1 MPPDSKTENGSGI
14 GAMRVLLIEDDAS
27 VRRIVRKM
35 LERGRHEVTE
45 AENGRVGLDRLR
57 DSAFDLVITDIVMP
71 EMDGLETLIELR
83 KHHPTLTVIAMSGGG
98 RTGNMDF
105 LGSAEKL
112 GASSV
117 LQKPFTLDVLTAAI
131 DRSFVAGPSL

>member
-1 MPPDSKTENGSGI
+1 
-14 GAMRVLLIEDDAS
+14 MRVLLIEDDAS

-45 AENGRVGLDRLR
+45 AENGRVGLDRLS

-83 KHHPTLTVIAMSGGG
+83 KHYPTLTVIAMSGGG
-98 RTGNMDF
+98 RTGNTNF
-105 LGSAEKL
+105 LESAETL
-112 GASSV
+112 GASAI

-131 DRSFVAGPSL
+131 DRSFAATPSL

>member
-1 MPPDSKTENGSGI
+1 
-14 GAMRVLLIEDDAS
+14 MRVLLIEDDVS

-57 DSAFDLVITDIVMP
+57 GSAFDLVITDIVMP

-83 KHHPTLTVIAMSGGG
+83 KHYPTLKVIAMSGGG

-112 GASSV
+112 GASAV
-117 LQKPFTLDVLTAAI
+117 LHKPFTSDVLTTAI
-131 DRSFVAGPSL
+131 DSSFVGGPSS

>member
-1 MPPDSKTENGSGI
+1 
-14 GAMRVLLIEDDAS
+14 MRVLLIEDDAS

-57 DSAFDLVITDIVMP
+57 DGAFDLVITDIVMP

-83 KHHPTLTVIAMSGGG
+83 RHYPALAVIAMSGGG

-112 GASSV
+112 GASAV
-117 LQKPFTLDVLTAAI
+117 LHKPFTSDVLTAAI
-131 DRSFVAGPSL
+131 ASSGVAAPGV

>member
-1 MPPDSKTENGSGI
+1 
-14 GAMRVLLIEDDAS
+14 MRVLLIEDDAS

-35 LERGRHEVTE
+35 LERGYHEVAE
-45 AENGRVGLDRLR
+45 AENGRIGLERLR
-57 DSAFDLVITDIVMP
+57 DGAFDFVITDIVMP

-83 KHHPTLTVIAMSGGG
+83 KHYPALRVIAMSGGG

-112 GASSV
+112 GAFAV
-117 LQKPFTLDVLTAAI
+117 LLKPFTIDALTTAI
-131 DRSFVAGPSL
+131 DSSLIAGTH

>member
-1 MPPDSKTENGSGI
+1 
-14 GAMRVLLIEDDAS
+14 MRVLLIEDDTS

-35 LERGRHEVTE
+35 LERGRHEVIE

-57 DSAFDLVITDIVMP
+57 DGAFDLVITDIVMP

-83 KHHPTLTVIAMSGGG
+83 KLYPTLTVIAMSGGG

-112 GASSV
+112 GASAV
-117 LQKPFTLDVLTAAI
+117 LHKPFTIDMLITAIA
-131 DRSFVAGPSL
+131 SSGVAASGA

>member
-1 MPPDSKTENGSGI
+1 MH
-14 GAMRVLLIEDDAS
+14 VLLIEDDVS
-27 VRRIVRKM
+27 VRRIVRRM
-35 LERGRHEVTE
+35 LERSRHDVTE

-57 DSAFDLVITDIVMP
+57 DGAFDLVITDIVMP

-83 KHHPTLTVIAMSGGG
+83 KHYPTLKVIAMSGGG

-112 GASSV
+112 GASAV
-117 LQKPFTLDVLTAAI
+117 LHKPFTSDVLTTAI
-131 DRSFVAGPSL
+131 DSSFVGGPSS

>member
-1 MPPDSKTENGSGI
+1 
-14 GAMRVLLIEDDAS
+14 MRVLLIEDDGS

-57 DSAFDLVITDIVMP
+57 DGAFDLVITDIVMP

-83 KHHPTLTVIAMSGGG
+83 KHYPALAVIAMSGGG

-112 GASSV
+112 GASAV
-117 LQKPFTLDVLTAAI
+117 LHKPFTIDVLTTAI
-131 DRSFVAGPSL
+131 DQLRRSGGRVSRR

>member
-1 MPPDSKTENGSGI
+1 
-14 GAMRVLLIEDDAS
+14 MRVLLIEDDGS

-45 AENGRVGLDRLR
+45 AENGRIGLDRLR
-57 DSAFDLVITDIVMP
+57 GNAFDLVITDIVMP

-83 KHHPTLTVIAMSGGG
+83 KHYPALKVIAMSGGG

-117 LQKPFTLDVLTAAI
+117 LQKPFTFDVLTAAV
-131 DRSFVAGPSL
+131 DRSIDAAPSL